1 MKEKCF
7 ALLLFL
13 FAVNVSAQDVDSQ
26 YASYSP
32 DGVPFEIAAE
42 PWVAD
47 GLGNHRAVVRAECA
61 VGTKAVRARLKWRR
75 PDLKTDKTSFVIV
88 GQKNGRHVAHFWVE
102 KRSQEEG
109 IVWFEPLEGEDT
121 YLIYYMPFNLRKGS
135 AECRFMWDY
144 NDYVAYP
151 DKDAEAWRAS
161 LADAPPVEA
170 ATLRFEAVNTFEAF
184 TQMGNIAT
192 ASETDSLR
200 ACHPENPVIFPEDRC
215 FPIRLF
221 HQLPVRW
228 V

>member
-61 VGTKAVRARLKWRR
+61 VGTKAVRAQLKWRR
-75 PDLKTDKTSFVIV
+75 PDLKTDNTSFVIV
-88 GQKNGRHVAHFWVE
+88 GQKSGRRVVHFWAE

-121 YLIYYMPFNLRKGS
+121 YLIYYMPFVLRRGS
-135 AECRFMWDY
+135 AECRFMWDAGRRKPRGGRY
-144 NDYVAYP
+144 I
-151 DKDAEAWRAS
+151 
-161 LADAPPVEA
+161 
-170 ATLRFEAVNTFEAF
+170 AF
-184 TQMGNIAT
+184 
-192 ASETDSLR
+192 
-200 ACHPENPVIFPEDRC
+200 
-215 FPIRLF
+215 
-221 HQLPVRW
+221 
-228 V
+228 

>member
-1 MKEKCF
+1 MKAKCL

-13 FAVNVSAQDVDSQ
+13 FAVNVSANDADSL
-26 YASYSP
+26 YSSYSP
-32 DGVPFEIAAE
+32 DDVPFDVAAE

-47 GLGNHRAVVRAECA
+47 GLGNHRAVVQAQC
-61 VGTKAVRARLKWRR
+61 GSDTKAIRARLKWRR
-75 PDLKTDKTSFVIV
+75 PDVKFNITSFVIV
-88 GQKNGRHVAHFWVE
+88 GQKSGRHVARFWAE

-121 YLIYYMPFNLRKGS
+121 YLIYYMPFVLRRGS

-161 LADAPPVEA
+161 LADENPVEA

-184 TQMGNIAT
+184 T
-192 ASETDSLR
+192 
-200 ACHPENPVIFPEDRC
+200 
-215 FPIRLF
+215 
-221 HQLPVRW
+221 
-228 V
+228 

>member
-1 MKEKCF
+1 MKRK
-7 ALLLFL
+7 LLTLFL
-13 FAVNVSAQDVDSQ
+13 CVSVISMSAQDVDSQ

-32 DGVPFEIAAE
+32 DGVPFEVAAD

-61 VGTKAVRARLKWRR
+61 AGTKAVRARLKWRR
-75 PDLKTDKTSFVIV
+75 PDVKFNITSFVIV
-88 GQKNGRHVAHFWVE
+88 GQKSGRRVAHFWAE

-121 YLIYYMPFNLRKGS
+121 YLIYYMPFVLRRGS

-161 LADAPPVEA
+161 LADENPVEA

-184 TQMGNIAT
+184 T
-192 ASETDSLR
+192 
-200 ACHPENPVIFPEDRC
+200 
-215 FPIRLF
+215 
-221 HQLPVRW
+221 
-228 V
+228 